1 MIALDQAL
9 PVPPPV
15 AHITYRHHHHRRR
28 ARRVFDAVFAAMM
41 LMVAAPILAVACIC
55 ILIEDGRPIFFK
67 QRRAGRFERL
77 FVIYKLR
84 TMRLVDCGDGVKP
97 SNGHDP
103 RVTRVGRILR
113 KLSIDELP
121 QLINIIRG
129 DMTLV
134 GPRPE
139 MPGMILTYERWQH
152 MRHLV
157 TPGLTCIWQ
166 TTSRSDIPLHQPEA
180 TKLDLDYIRNAS
192 PKLDG
197 TLIVQTVMSVLRPK
211 GAY

>member
-1 MIALDQAL
+1 M
-9 PVPPPV
+9 
-15 AHITYRHHHHRRR
+15 
-28 ARRVFDAVFAAMM
+28 FDSGLAGVILLFAT
-41 LMVAAPILAVACIC
+41 PILLIAMACIYF
-55 ILIEDGRPIFFK
+55 EDRGPVFFK

-77 FVIYKLR
+77 FVMYKLR
-84 TMRLVDCGDGVKP
+84 TMRLGDCVDRPTPKDG
-97 SNGHDP
+97 SDP

-113 KLSIDELP
+113 KMSIDELP
-121 QLINIIRG
+121 QLINVIRG
-129 DMTLV
+129 EMTLV

-139 MPGMILTYERWQH
+139 MPIMIEGYERWQH

-166 TTSRSDIPLHQPEA
+166 TTSRSDIPLHQPAA
-180 TKLDLDYIRNAS
+180 TVLDLDYIRSAS

-197 TLIVQTVMSVLRPK
+197 RLLAQTILSVLRTK

>member
-1 MIALDQAL
+1 MIALDQPFLSA
-9 PVPPPV
+9 PPI
-15 AHITYRHHHHRRR
+15 AHITYRHRHHRRWTRR
-28 ARRVFDAVFAAMM
+28 AFDSLFALA
-41 LMVAAPILAVACIC
+41 LLVALAPVLIIACIC
-55 ILIEDGRPIFFK
+55 IRIEDGGPMLFK

-77 FVIYKLR
+77 FEIYKLR
-84 TMRLVDCGDGVKP
+84 TMRVDGCGDRPKP
-97 SNGHDP
+97 RDGSDP
-103 RVTRVGRILR
+103 RITRVGRILR
-113 KLSIDELP
+113 KTSIDELP
-121 QLINIIRG
+121 QLINVLRG

-139 MPGMILTYERWQH
+139 MPLMVETYENWQH

-166 TTSRSDIPLHQPEA
+166 TTSRSNIPLHKPEA
-180 TKLDLDYIRNAS
+180 TALDLHYVRHAS

-197 TLIVQTVMSVLRPK
+197 MLIARTVMCVLRPR

>member
-1 MIALDQAL
+1 MISLDHDE
-9 PVPPPV
+9 PV
-15 AHITYRHHHHRRR
+15 APPATRITYRHHHYRRR
-28 ARRVFDAVFAAMM
+28 ARRVFDAVLAGAM
-41 LMVAAPILAVACIC
+41 LAVASP
-55 ILIEDGRPIFFK
+55 ILGAACLAIKIEDGGPILFK

-84 TMRLVDCGDGVKP
+84 TMRVDDCGDRPKG
-97 SNGHDP
+97 NDATDP

-121 QLINIIRG
+121 QLVNIIRG

-139 MPGMILTYERWQH
+139 MPLMIGTYERWQH

-166 TTSRSDIPLHQPEA
+166 TTSRSNIPLHKPEA
-180 TKLDLDYIRNAS
+180 TALDLDYIRTAS
-192 PKLDG
+192 PRLDG
-197 TLIVQTVMSVLRPK
+197 RLLAATVVSVLRPK
-211 GAY
+211 GAF

>member
-1 MIALDQAL
+1 VITLDH
-9 PVPPPV
+9 PRPHTPPV
-15 AHITYRHHHHRRR
+15 AHITYRHQHHSRR
-28 ARRVFDAVFAAMM
+28 ARRVFDATFATM
-41 LMVAAPILAVACIC
+41 LLTLTSPLLLLAALWIKL
-55 ILIEDGRPIFFK
+55 EDGGPVLFK
-67 QRRAGRFERL
+67 QRRARP
-77 FVIYKLR
+77 
-84 TMRLVDCGDGVKP
+84 KP
-97 SNGHDP
+97 SDGSDP
-103 RVTRVGRILR
+103 RITRAGRILR

-121 QLINIIRG
+121 QLINVIRG

-139 MPGMILTYERWQH
+139 MPLMIETYERWQH

-180 TKLDLDYIRNAS
+180 TALDLHYVRHAS
-192 PKLDG
+192 AKLDG
-197 TLIVQTVMSVLRPK
+197 MLIVQTVLSVLRPR

>member
-1 MIALDQAL
+1 VIALESARSAAPL
-9 PVPPPV
+9 
-15 AHITYRHHHHRRR
+15 ASGITYRHRHSRRL
-28 ARRVFDAVFAAMM
+28 ARRVFDAAFAAT
-41 LMVAAPILAVACIC
+41 LLVCVSPLLAVAALAIF
-55 ILIEDGRPIFFK
+55 LEDRGPIFFK

-77 FVIYKLR
+77 FVIYKFR
-84 TMRLVDCGDGVKP
+84 TMRLADCGDRPKGLDK
-97 SNGHDP
+97 SDP

-113 KLSIDELP
+113 KTSIDELP
-121 QLINIIRG
+121 QLINVIRG

-139 MPGMILTYERWQH
+139 MPLMIASYERWQH

-166 TTSRSDIPLHQPEA
+166 TTSRSNIPLHRPEA
-180 TKLDLDYIRNAS
+180 TAMDLDYIRTAS

-197 TLIVQTVMSVLRPK
+197 FLIFQTVVSVLRPK
-211 GAY
+211 GAF

>member
-1 MIALDQAL
+1 MITLDH
-9 PVPPPV
+9 PRPHTPPV
-15 AHITYRHHHHRRR
+15 AHITYRHQHHSRR
-28 ARRVFDAVFAAMM
+28 ARRVFDATFAT
-41 LMVAAPILAVACIC
+41 LLLAATSPLLLLAALCIK
-55 ILIEDGRPIFFK
+55 LEDGGPIFFT

-84 TMRLVDCGDGVKP
+84 TMRIDGCGDRPKP
-97 SNGHDP
+97 SDGSDP
-103 RVTRVGRILR
+103 RITRTGRILR

-121 QLINIIRG
+121 QLINVIRG
-129 DMTLV
+129 EMTLV

-139 MPGMILTYERWQH
+139 MPLMIETYERWQH

-180 TKLDLDYIRNAS
+180 TALDLHYVRHAS
-192 PKLDG
+192 AKLDG
-197 TLIVQTVMSVLRPK
+197 MLIVQTVMSVLRPR